1 MVRNS
6 NSPVFDQFDLE
17 RFIIAQKGVYNNI
30 LSELKSGQKR
40 THWMWYIF
48 PQIDGLGK
56 SMISKLYAIKSI
68 NEAQCYLNHSI
79 LGVRLIECTE
89 IVLDI
94 EGLSISEIFRF
105 PDDIKL
111 KSSMTLFDH
120 ISEPSNIFSL
130 VLEKYFGENRDEKTL
145 KILNGMT

>member
-6 NSPVFDQFDLE
+6 KRPILNQFDLN
-17 RFIIAQKGVYNNI
+17 RFIQAQERSYELVV
-30 LSELKSGQKR
+30 SELRLGQKR

-48 PQIDGLGK
+48 PQVDGLGR